1 MFKERSKMRTKTDK
15 AIGLFK
21 DGKLRDALAIFKTF
35 KIGFT
40 KDERRTIQIASETLN
55 GSGQFYQMLGIDTA
69 LEVQKSITVIKQKY
83 MKVL

>member
-1 MFKERSKMRTKTDK
+1 METKTSK

-40 KDERRTIQIASETLN
+40 KEERRTIQIASETLN
-55 GSGQFYQMLGIDTA
+55 GFGAMYQSIGIDTA
-69 LEVQKSITVIKQKY
+69 MMVQKSITVIKLKY
-83 MKVL
+83 PEVL

>member
-1 MFKERSKMRTKTDK
+1 MFKERSRMMTKTDK

-21 DGKLRDALAIFKTF
+21 DGKLRDALAIFRTF

-40 KDERRTIQIASETLN
+40 KDERRTLQIASETLN
-55 GSGQFYQMLGIDTA
+55 GSGRFYQMLGIDTS

>member
-1 MFKERSKMRTKTDK
+1 MVLGRSRMETRTSK

-21 DGKLRDALAIFKTF
+21 DGRLRDALAIFKTF

-55 GSGQFYQMLGIDTA
+55 GSGQFYQRLGIDTA

-83 MKVL
+83 KKVL